1 MRKNILLPFLL
12 TALVSVY
19 ASVLQAQS
27 VDLKTYYAKA
37 NNKKAAELKTALYGI
52 ITNHTN
58 VGYDGLLDAYK
69 TTDRRADGYL
79 RDWYSNATNYVIGG
93 PAENKSYKKEGDAY
107 NREHTVPQ
115 SWFGNTSLMKSDLVQ
130 VVPTDGYIN
139 NMRSNHPLGENKG
152 ENFTSKNGY
161 SKVGAC
167 TVSGYSGTCFEP
179 NDEIKGDMA
188 RIYFY
193 VLACY
198 ENAHPNWNGG
208 TASQFFDGKK
218 YPGLK
223 DWAMKMLLRWAK
235 QDPVDDVERARNE
248 AVYKLQKNRNPFVD
262 FPSLSEF
269 VWGDSIS
276 YAFDVSLPH
285 GQTNPENPDDPYNPD
300 DPDNP
305 DNPDDPDDPDEP
317 ILPGQIELSQLSWTS
332 TRHADYG
339 DGFTTSFNGLT
350 ISYYKAKSTVDPV
363 NVNKY
368 GELRF
373 YDKSV
378 LLISGA
384 EVTKVTFHAG
394 DKKNTIVID
403 GRSFSFSADGILTWE
418 GSMSPFIA
426 IADGQSR
433 IKTIDITVKEPD
445 GIGGVSATPSFR
457 LIFDEQGRYLG
468 HSLPP
473 RPGMYLVRN
482 GEKTRKVILK

>member
-193 VLACY
+193 VLATSC
-198 ENAHPNWNGG
+198 AIMRCCS
-208 TASQFFDGKK
+208 AS
-218 YPGLK
+218 
-223 DWAMKMLLRWAK
+223 
-235 QDPVDDVERARNE
+235 N
-248 AVYKLQKNRNPFVD
+248 
-262 FPSLSEF
+262 SC
-269 VWGDSIS
+269 
-276 YAFDVSLPH
+276 
-285 GQTNPENPDDPYNPD
+285 
-300 DPDNP
+300 
-305 DNPDDPDDPDEP
+305 
-317 ILPGQIELSQLSWTS
+317 
-332 TRHADYG
+332 
-339 DGFTTSFNGLT
+339 
-350 ISYYKAKSTVDPV
+350 KS
-363 NVNKY
+363 
-368 GELRF
+368 
-373 YDKSV
+373 
-378 LLISGA
+378 
-384 EVTKVTFHAG
+384 
-394 DKKNTIVID
+394 
-403 GRSFSFSADGILTWE
+403 
-418 GSMSPFIA
+418 
-426 IADGQSR
+426 
-433 IKTIDITVKEPD
+433 
-445 GIGGVSATPSFR
+445 
-457 LIFDEQGRYLG
+457 
-468 HSLPP
+468 
-473 RPGMYLVRN
+473 
-482 GEKTRKVILK
+482 